1 MSERDP
7 YPATPHPGAAPQPQ
21 PQWESET
28 TPGLQAA
35 GNAPYSGTGAS
46 AVGAGWSGG
55 GTPDG
60 TETWSYPRQ
69 GEQQHWDRLHD
80 DQQPGDYR
88 GTTPEYST
96 APVTL
101 RRPDVLAGLLLV
113 LAGIAAAASLLLEWA
128 PDSKGWDLVRDGFED
143 FDQVSWQPPV
153 IVVAGGA
160 LLVLGLLVLL
170 PARGHR
176 TLGVLA
182 LLATMAAA
190 GGVLVVLDA
199 SRYSWDFFEV
209 GFWVACAVPVLGLL
223 GSLKAML
230 TSPRT
235 R

>member
-21 PQWESET
+21 PQWESQT

-35 GNAPYSGTGAS
+35 GDAPYSGTGAS
-46 AVGAGWSGG
+46 AVGADWAGG
-55 GTPDG
+55 AATDSAGTRA
-60 TETWSYPRQ
+60 YPRH
-69 GEQQHWDRLHD
+69 GEQNWDRLHD
-80 DQQPGDYR
+80 DQQPEHR

-143 FDQVSWQPPV
+143 FDHGSWQPPV
-153 IVVAGGA
+153 IVLAGGA

-170 PARGHR
+170 PARRHR

-190 GGVLVVLDA
+190 GGVLVVLDS